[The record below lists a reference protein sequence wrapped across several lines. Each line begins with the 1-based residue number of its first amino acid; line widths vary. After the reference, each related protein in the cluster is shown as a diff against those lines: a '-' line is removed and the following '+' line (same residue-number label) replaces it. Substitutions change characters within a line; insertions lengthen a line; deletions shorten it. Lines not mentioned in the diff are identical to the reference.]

1 MRAVVV
7 NLNSLFIE
15 DVFEECEVVY
25 HAGHV
30 HRYRKL
36 IVRTEH
42 EDFPKVVFLMDQT
55 LENME
60 YFSIHSWSDDVFQSE
75 FEVQDAVTL
84 TKQFISQKFCVIEAL
99 GVGD

>member
-1 MRAVVV
+1 
-7 NLNSLFIE
+7 
-15 DVFEECEVVY
+15 
-25 HAGHV
+25 
-30 HRYRKL
+30 
-36 IVRTEH
+36 
-42 EDFPKVVFLMDQT
+42 MDQT